1 MSRDDIVTAPTGG
14 KKPATQQDLEPD
26 IEFLPKFGA
35 FLALTDLDN
44 EWTDHCKD
52 TMNPPSLAELTAA
65 DPFYPMY
72 HAIKNHKNAVAFGS
86 PQAFLWLGIFKPIRK
101 PRRVPQRAKKT

>member
-44 EWTDHCKD
+44 EWTDHRGRI
-52 TMNPPSLAELTAA
+52 TQPQPTPAILSGHRPTLTAQ
-65 DPFYPMY
+65 
-72 HAIKNHKNAVAFGS
+72 
-86 PQAFLWLGIFKPIRK
+86 PQPIPALK
-101 PRRVPQRAKKT
+101 SVPTGNQPHSGHDNP